1 MCWVKAARLQ
11 IAFPAQINLGGLAAQ
26 GLGPVWQR
34 RVDSSAAVGAKISW
48 ETQQHQFFLAMCGR
62 LAGIVQDR
70 APAFVGDVMVD
81 EIFDAML
88 ALLCRRPALLLVML
102 DIVMRESA
110 VSARKSV
117 TVRPA
122 SAAVGS
128 VSRGAPGATAAFL

>member
-1 MCWVKAARLQ
+1 
-11 IAFPAQINLGGLAAQ
+11 
-26 GLGPVWQR
+26 
-34 RVDSSAAVGAKISW
+34 
-48 ETQQHQFFLAMCGR
+48 MCGR
-62 LAGIVQDR
+62 LAGMVQDR

-102 DIVMRESA
+102 DIVMRGIGGQRAKSA

-128 VSRGAPGATAAFL
+128 VSRGAPAATAAF